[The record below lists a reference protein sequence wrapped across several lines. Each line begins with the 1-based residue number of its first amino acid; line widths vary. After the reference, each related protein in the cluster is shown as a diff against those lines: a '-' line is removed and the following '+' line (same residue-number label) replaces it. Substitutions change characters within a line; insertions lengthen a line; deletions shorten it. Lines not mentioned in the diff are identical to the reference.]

1 MRALK
6 QLWPYIARQRGFLLL
21 VFILTLAA
29 SATAALQPWPMKWL
43 VDYVLEQ
50 RPLPEMFAGL
60 AGRPGTVILIT
71 VSGGLLLFALNAVL
85 EVSSTVAWTVSGRRM
100 VYSLSEDLFARLQR
114 RSLLYHSRHP
124 VGEVMSR
131 VTSDCWAVYQL
142 ADTLLF
148 APLHALLT
156 SVVMIC
162 LMLPLDPT
170 LTWITL
176 VTAPFMV
183 LGSFL
188 LGKPLRAVSLQR
200 REVETRLQSHVQQIL
215 SGIPVVQAFVQEER
229 ERSRFEHFA
238 DEAIRLQQ
246 RSTLVGSLNSLSSGL
261 ITTVGT
267 GIVLW
272 VGAQHYLAG
281 TLSIGSILAFLVY
294 LNLLQGQMKVFASIY
309 TTYQN
314 FSGRVDRVL
323 ETLRG
328 EPEIKDA
335 PGARALQKVRGD
347 IRFENVTFGFQPG
360 KPVLREINVEIAAGK
375 TVAFVGPS
383 GAGKTTLVNLVPRFF
398 DPWSGRV
405 LIDGNDVREVQLS
418 NLRAHV
424 ALVLQEPFIFPLS
437 VAENIAF
444 GKHGATQTQIES
456 AAKAANAHEFICA
469 LPRGYKT
476 ILGEHGATLSGGE
489 RQRIAIAR
497 AILRDAPILILDEP
511 TSALD
516 AQTEKDILE
525 ALERLMQGRTT
536 LLIAHRLSTVRR
548 ADHIMV
554 LRDGIIVER
563 GTHDELLA
571 RGQFYSHMHNIQF
584 ERK

>member
-1 MRALK
+1 MRAFK
-6 QLWPYIARQRGFLLL
+6 HLWPYVARQRGFLLL
-21 VFILTLAA
+21 VFVLTLAA

-50 RPLPEMFAGL
+50 RPLPETFVGL
-60 AGRPGTVILIT
+60 ANRPSALILIT
-71 VSGGLLLFALNAVL
+71 VCAGLILFVLNTVL
-85 EVSSTVAWTVSGRRM
+85 EVLSTIAWTVSGRRI

-148 APLHALLT
+148 APLHAFLT
-156 SVVMIC
+156 SAVMVF
-162 LMLPLDPT
+162 LMSRLDPT

-183 LGSFL
+183 LGSFV
-188 LGKPLRAVSLQR
+188 LGRPLRTVSVER

-229 ERSRFEHFA
+229 ERSRFQRFA

-261 ITTVGT
+261 ITTLGT

-272 VGAQHYLAG
+272 IGARHYLDG

-294 LNLLQGQMKVFASIY
+294 LNLLQAQMKVFASIY
-309 TTYQN
+309 STYQT

-323 ETLRG
+323 EGLT
-328 EPEIKDA
+328 EESEIKELPA
-335 PGARALQKVRGD
+335 ARALTKVRGD
-347 IRFENVTFGFQPG
+347 IRFENVTFGYEPG
-360 KPVLREINVEIAAGK
+360 KTILRDINLDLPAGK

-398 DPWSGRV
+398 DPWTGRV
-405 LIDGNDVREVQLS
+405 FIDDQDVRELQLGS
-418 NLRAHV
+418 VRLCV
-424 ALVLQEPFIFPLS
+424 ALVLQEPFLFPLS

-444 GKHGATQTQIES
+444 GKAGATQKEIER
-456 AAKAANAHEFICA
+456 AAEAANAHGFIGA
-469 LPRGYKT
+469 LPDGYKT
-476 ILGEHGATLSGGE
+476 VLGDYGATLSGGE

-497 AILRDAPILILDEP
+497 AILKDAPILILDEP

-548 ADHIMV
+548 ANQIMV
-554 LRDGIIVER
+554 LRDGMIAER

-571 RGQFYSHMHNIQF
+571 QGRFYSHMHNIQF

>member
-1 MRALK
+1 MKRAFK
-6 QLWPYIARQRGFLLL
+6 HLWPYVARQRGFLLL
-21 VFILTLAA
+21 VFALILAA
-29 SATAALQPWPMKWL
+29 SGTAALQPWPMKWL
-43 VDYVLEQ
+43 VDFLEK
-50 RPLPEMFAGL
+50 RPLPEFLAGMAKQSATLILVTVGAGL
-60 AGRPGTVILIT
+60 I
-71 VSGGLLLFALNAVL
+71 LFALNAVL
-85 EVSSTVAWTVSGRRM
+85 EVLSTVAWTVSGRRI
-100 VYSLSEDLFARLQR
+100 VYSLSEDLFTRLQR
-114 RSLLYHSRHP
+114 QSLLYHSRHP

-131 VTSDCWAVYQL
+131 VTTDCWAVYQL

-156 SVVMIC
+156 SVVMIF
-162 LMLPLDPT
+162 LMSRMDPT
-170 LTWITL
+170 LTWITV

-183 LGSFL
+183 LSSFI
-188 LGKPLRAVSLQR
+188 LGKPLRAVSVQR
-200 REVETRLQSHVQQIL
+200 REVETRLQSHVQQTL
-215 SGIPVVQAFVQEER
+215 RGIPVVQAFVQEER
-229 ERSRFEHFA
+229 ERSRFQRFA

-261 ITTVGT
+261 ITTLGT

-272 VGAQHYLAG
+272 FGARHYLAG

-309 TTYQN
+309 TTYQS
-314 FSGRVDRVL
+314 FSGRVERVIESL
-323 ETLRG
+323 TQ
-328 EPEIKDA
+328 EPEVKES
-335 PGARALQKVRGD
+335 PGAAPLEKVRGG
-347 IRFENVTFGFQPG
+347 IRFENVSFGYEPG
-360 KPVLREINVEIAAGK
+360 KPVLRDIDLDIAPGA

-398 DPWSGRV
+398 DPWNGRV
-405 LIDGNDVREVQLS
+405 SMDGRDVRE
-418 NLRAHV
+418 LRLDSLRGQV
-424 ALVLQEPFIFPLS
+424 ALVLQEPFLFPLS

-444 GKHGATQTQIES
+444 GRAGASQKDIER
-456 AAKAANAHEFICA
+456 AAQAANAHQFISA
-469 LPRGYKT
+469 LPEGYKT
-476 ILGEHGATLSGGE
+476 VIGDYGATLSGGE

-497 AILRDAPILILDEP
+497 AILKDAPILILDEP

-548 ADHIMV
+548 ADQIMV
-554 LRDGIIVER
+554 LRDGMIAER

-571 RGQFYSHMHNIQF
+571 QGRFYSHMHNIQF